1 LRLAHGESHQVGA
14 NTEARALARRHAD
27 GGREDVQHGEH
38 RGGHDCHCENLIKR
52 QLLTRNEHKSQGHGN
67 ALHYI
72 LHDAGQKVVYVHL
85 VYIRSLD
92 FFPGMEGLNGVAHTH
107 SEMSGAPT
115 SLNRNEPEEDFLS
128 EDPEISSQKIVLL
141 SFLSPEKVLA
151 NKDVFFFRNF
161 VQNYALEWRTKKLEV
176 WLAEQVSAIN
186 TKLETL
192 AGNLDKL
199 PAIAETPAPAA
210 ETPAP
215 AAETPA
221 PAAETPAPAAETPAP
236 AAETPAPAAETPAPA
251 AEAVKP
257 ADEIR
262 KNLLR
267 VDVLI
272 EEFQQY
278 VRKNMRDLA
287 DAKIQ
292 EEFENFLFTH
302 GSKLEEEFFAK
313 NEFRTT
319 MRGIKVRGVF
329 SSEAEAAVRA
339 KRLQKADP
347 SFNIYQ
353 GYVGK
358 WMAWEPDANKVGNQ
372 EYANEELNTL
382 MKKYRENEESRDV
395 FYNEQK
401 KTRMGNAKTRA
412 AAEVA
417 PEATLTPTVE
427 ASSAS
432 ASAAAAGSSYDGLFS
447 GPADLAIQRKIE
459 RMD

>member
-1 LRLAHGESHQVGA
+1 
-14 NTEARALARRHAD
+14 
-27 GGREDVQHGEH
+27 
-38 RGGHDCHCENLIKR
+38 
-52 QLLTRNEHKSQGHGN
+52 
-67 ALHYI
+67 
-72 LHDAGQKVVYVHL
+72 
-85 VYIRSLD
+85 
-92 FFPGMEGLNGVAHTH
+92 MEGLNRVAHTL

-128 EDPEISSQKIVLL
+128 EDPEISSQKVVLL

-192 AGNLDKL
+192 AGKLDKA
-199 PAIAETPAPAA
+199 PAPAPAVEATDATPAPD
-210 ETPAP
+210 
-215 AAETPA
+215 
-221 PAAETPAPAAETPAP
+221 
-236 AAETPAPAAETPAPA
+236 

-267 VDVLI
+267 VDVLV

-278 VRKNMRDLA
+278 VRKNMRELA

-292 EEFENFLFTH
+292 EEFDNFLFSY

-358 WMAWEPDANKVGNQ
+358 WMAWEPDASKVGDQ

-401 KTRMGNAKTRA
+401 KSRMGNAKTREA
-412 AAEVA
+412 ADASAA

-427 ASSAS
+427 DSSAS
-432 ASAAAAGSSYDGLFS
+432 APAAASGSSYDGLFS

>member
-1 LRLAHGESHQVGA
+1 
-14 NTEARALARRHAD
+14 
-27 GGREDVQHGEH
+27 
-38 RGGHDCHCENLIKR
+38 
-52 QLLTRNEHKSQGHGN
+52 
-67 ALHYI
+67 
-72 LHDAGQKVVYVHL
+72 
-85 VYIRSLD
+85 
-92 FFPGMEGLNGVAHTH
+92 
-107 SEMSGAPT
+107 MSGAPT
-115 SLNRNEPEEDFLS
+115 SPPHTRNEPEEDFLS

-161 VQNYALEWRTKKLEV
+161 MQNYALEWRTKKLEV

-192 AGNLDKL
+192 AGNLDKV
-199 PAIAETPAPAA
+199 PVAAAEASTSTPAA
-210 ETPAP
+210 EAT
-215 AAETPA
+215 
-221 PAAETPAPAAETPAP
+221 
-236 AAETPAPAAETPAPA
+236 
-251 AEAVKP
+251 AVKP

-267 VDVLI
+267 VDVLV

-287 DAKIQ
+287 DSKVQ
-292 EEFENFLFTH
+292 EEFDNFLFTH
-302 GSKLEEEFFAK
+302 GSKLEEEFFTK

-329 SSEAEAAVRA
+329 ASEAEAAARA

-358 WMAWEPDANKVGNQ
+358 WMAWEPDANKVGDQ

-382 MKKYRENEESRDV
+382 MKKYRENEESREV

-401 KTRMGNAKTRA
+401 KSRMGNAKTRA

-417 PEATLTPTVE
+417 PEATLTPSVE
-427 ASSAS
+427 AAAAPAAS
-432 ASAAAAGSSYDGLFS
+432 ATQAGSSYDGLFS

>member
-1 LRLAHGESHQVGA
+1 MACLAHGETHQVRA

-27 GGREDVQHGEH
+27 GGGEDVQHREH
-38 RGGHDCHCENLIKR
+38 RGGHDGHREDLIHG
-52 QLLTRNEHKSQGHGN
+52 QLLTGDKHKGQGHGN

-72 LHDAGQKVVYVHL
+72 LHNAGQKVVYVHL
-85 VYIRSLD
+85 VYIRSID
-92 FFPGMEGLNGVAHTH
+92 FFPGIEGLNRVPHTL

-115 SLNRNEPEEDFLS
+115 SPPHTRNEPEEDFLS

-161 VQNYALEWRTKKLEV
+161 MQSYALEWRTKKLEV

-192 AGNLDKL
+192 AGNLDKA
-199 PAIAETPAPAA
+199 PATAEAPAPAVA
-210 ETPAP
+210 E
-215 AAETPA
+215 
-221 PAAETPAPAAETPAP
+221 
-236 AAETPAPAAETPAPA
+236 A
-251 AEAVKP
+251 AEASTPTPAAGAEVVKP

-267 VDVLI
+267 VDVLV

-278 VRKNMRDLA
+278 VRKNMRELA
-287 DAKIQ
+287 DSKVQ
-292 EEFENFLFTH
+292 EEYDNFLFAH

-329 SSEAEAAVRA
+329 ASEAEAAARA

-358 WMAWEPDANKVGNQ
+358 GLAWEPDANKVGDQ

-382 MKKYRENEESRDV
+382 MKKYRENEESREV

-401 KTRMGNAKTRA
+401 KSRMGNAKTRG

-432 ASAAAAGSSYDGLFS
+432 ASAAQAGGSSYDGLFS

>member
-1 LRLAHGESHQVGA
+1 
-14 NTEARALARRHAD
+14 
-27 GGREDVQHGEH
+27 
-38 RGGHDCHCENLIKR
+38 
-52 QLLTRNEHKSQGHGN
+52 
-67 ALHYI
+67 
-72 LHDAGQKVVYVHL
+72 
-85 VYIRSLD
+85 
-92 FFPGMEGLNGVAHTH
+92 MEGLNRVAHTL

-128 EDPEISSQKIVLL
+128 EDPEISSQKVVLL

-192 AGNLDKL
+192 AGNLDK
-199 PAIAETPAPAA
+199 APAA
-210 ETPAP
+210 EAEAAEATPAP
-215 AAETPA
+215 D
-221 PAAETPAPAAETPAP
+221 
-236 AAETPAPAAETPAPA
+236 

-267 VDVLI
+267 VDVLV

-278 VRKNMRDLA
+278 VRKNMRELA
-287 DAKIQ
+287 DSKIQ

-358 WMAWEPDANKVGNQ
+358 WMAWEPDANKVGDQ

-382 MKKYRENEESRDV
+382 MKKYRENEESREV
-395 FYNEQK
+395 FYNDQK
-401 KTRMGNAKTRA
+401 KSRMGNAKTRT

-427 ASSAS
+427 AS
-432 ASAAAAGSSYDGLFS
+432 AAASGGSSYDGLFS

>member
-1 LRLAHGESHQVGA
+1 LCLAHGESHQIRA

-27 GGREDVQHGEH
+27 GGREDVQHRED
-38 RGGHDCHCENLIKR
+38 RGGHDGHREDLIHG
-52 QLLTRNEHKSQGHGN
+52 QLLTRNEHKGQGHGN

-85 VYIRSLD
+85 VYIRSID
-92 FFPGMEGLNGVAHTH
+92 FFPGMEGLNRVAHTL

-115 SLNRNEPEEDFLS
+115 SSKRNEPEEDFLS

-186 TKLETL
+186 TKLDTL
-192 AGNLDKL
+192 AGNLDKA
-199 PAIAETPAPAA
+199 PIAVAEAAEAEAA

-215 AAETPA
+215 DAEA
-221 PAAETPAPAAETPAP
+221 VKAVEAVEAV
-236 AAETPAPAAETPAPA
+236 
-251 AEAVKP
+251 EAVKP

-267 VDVLI
+267 VDVLV

-278 VRKNMRDLA
+278 VRKNMRELA
-287 DAKIQ
+287 DAKVQ
-292 EEFENFLFTH
+292 DEYDNFLFAH
-302 GSKLEEEFFAK
+302 GAKLEEEFFAK

-358 WMAWEPDANKVGNQ
+358 WMAWEPDANKVGDQ

-401 KTRMGNAKTRA
+401 KTRMGNAKTRG

-432 ASAAAAGSSYDGLFS
+432 APAASGGSSYDGLFS

>member
-1 LRLAHGESHQVGA
+1 
-14 NTEARALARRHAD
+14 
-27 GGREDVQHGEH
+27 
-38 RGGHDCHCENLIKR
+38 
-52 QLLTRNEHKSQGHGN
+52 
-67 ALHYI
+67 
-72 LHDAGQKVVYVHL
+72 
-85 VYIRSLD
+85 
-92 FFPGMEGLNGVAHTH
+92 
-107 SEMSGAPT
+107 MSGAPT
-115 SLNRNEPEEDFLS
+115 SPPRNEPEEDFLS

-161 VQNYALEWRTKKLEV
+161 MQNYALEWRTKKFEV

-192 AGNLDKL
+192 AGNLDK
-199 PAIAETPAPAA
+199 APAV
-210 ETPAP
+210 
-215 AAETPA
+215 
-221 PAAETPAPAAETPAP
+221 
-236 AAETPAPAAETPAPA
+236 A
-251 AEAVKP
+251 AEADATSTPAAVSLKP

-267 VDVLI
+267 VDVLV

-278 VRKNMRDLA
+278 VRKNMRELA
-287 DAKIQ
+287 DSKVQ
-292 EEFENFLFTH
+292 EEFDNFLFAH

-358 WMAWEPDANKVGNQ
+358 WMAWEPDANKVGDQ

-382 MKKYRENEESRDV
+382 MKKYRENEESREV

-401 KTRMGNAKTRA
+401 KSRMGNAKTRT

-427 ASSAS
+427 ASATPTP
-432 ASAAAAGSSYDGLFS
+432 AAAGSSYEGLFS
-447 GPADLAIQRKIE
+447 GPADLAIQRKME

>member
-1 LRLAHGESHQVGA
+1 
-14 NTEARALARRHAD
+14 
-27 GGREDVQHGEH
+27 
-38 RGGHDCHCENLIKR
+38 
-52 QLLTRNEHKSQGHGN
+52 
-67 ALHYI
+67 
-72 LHDAGQKVVYVHL
+72 
-85 VYIRSLD
+85 
-92 FFPGMEGLNGVAHTH
+92 
-107 SEMSGAPT
+107 MSGAPT

-128 EDPEISSQKIVLL
+128 EDPEISSQKVVLL

-192 AGNLDKL
+192 AGNLDK
-199 PAIAETPAPAA
+199 
-210 ETPAP
+210 
-215 AAETPA
+215 
-221 PAAETPAPAAETPAP
+221 
-236 AAETPAPAAETPAPA
+236 APA
-251 AEAVKP
+251 AEAEATDATPAPDAESVKP

-267 VDVLI
+267 VDVLV

-278 VRKNMRDLA
+278 VRKNMRELA

-382 MKKYRENEESRDV
+382 MKKYRENEESREV

-401 KTRMGNAKTRA
+401 KSRMGNAKTRT

-427 ASSAS
+427 AS
-432 ASAAAAGSSYDGLFS
+432 AAASGGSSYDGLFS

>member
-1 LRLAHGESHQVGA
+1 
-14 NTEARALARRHAD
+14 
-27 GGREDVQHGEH
+27 
-38 RGGHDCHCENLIKR
+38 
-52 QLLTRNEHKSQGHGN
+52 
-67 ALHYI
+67 
-72 LHDAGQKVVYVHL
+72 
-85 VYIRSLD
+85 
-92 FFPGMEGLNGVAHTH
+92 M
-107 SEMSGAPT
+107 
-115 SLNRNEPEEDFLS
+115 S
-128 EDPEISSQKIVLL
+128 EDPEISSQKVVLL

-192 AGNLDKL
+192 AGNLDKAST
-199 PAIAETPAPAA
+199 PAAAPAA
-210 ETPAP
+210 
-215 AAETPA
+215 AE
-221 PAAETPAPAAETPAP
+221 
-236 AAETPAPAAETPAPA
+236 A

-267 VDVLI
+267 VDVLV

-278 VRKNMRDLA
+278 MRKNMREMA

-292 EEFENFLFTH
+292 EEFDNFLFTH

-358 WMAWEPDANKVGNQ
+358 WMAWEPDANKVGDQ

-382 MKKYRENEESRDV
+382 MKKYRENEESREV

-401 KTRMGNAKTRA
+401 KSRMGNAKTRA
-412 AAEVA
+412 AADVS

-427 ASSAS
+427 AS
-432 ASAAAAGSSYDGLFS
+432 AAASGGSSYDGLFS
-447 GPADLAIQRKIE
+447 GPADLAIQRKME

>member
-1 LRLAHGESHQVGA
+1 MACLAHGETHQVRA

-27 GGREDVQHGEH
+27 GGGEDVQHREH
-38 RGGHDCHCENLIKR
+38 RGGHDGHREDLIHG
-52 QLLTRNEHKSQGHGN
+52 QLLTGDKHKGQGHGN

-72 LHDAGQKVVYVHL
+72 LHNAGQKVVYVHL

-92 FFPGMEGLNGVAHTH
+92 FFPGIEGLNRVPHTL

-115 SLNRNEPEEDFLS
+115 SSPHTRNEPEEDFLS

-161 VQNYALEWRTKKLEV
+161 MQNYALELRTKKLEV

-186 TKLETL
+186 TKLESL
-192 AGNLDKL
+192 AGNLDK
-199 PAIAETPAPAA
+199 APAPAPEVA
-210 ETPAP
+210 EADATP
-215 AAETPA
+215 TP
-221 PAAETPAPAAETPAP
+221 T
-236 AAETPAPAAETPAPA
+236 PA

-267 VDVLI
+267 VDVLV

-278 VRKNMRDLA
+278 VRKNMRELSDSKL
-287 DAKIQ
+287 Q
-292 EEFENFLFTH
+292 EEYDNFLFAH

-358 WMAWEPDANKVGNQ
+358 WMAWEPDANKIGDQ

-382 MKKYRENEESRDV
+382 MKKYRENEESREV

-401 KTRMGNAKTRA
+401 KSRMGNAKTRT

-417 PEATLTPTVE
+417 PEATLTPSVE
-427 ASSAS
+427 AVPAASASASAS
-432 ASAAAAGSSYDGLFS
+432 ASAAQAGSSYDGLFS

>member
-1 LRLAHGESHQVGA
+1 
-14 NTEARALARRHAD
+14 
-27 GGREDVQHGEH
+27 
-38 RGGHDCHCENLIKR
+38 
-52 QLLTRNEHKSQGHGN
+52 
-67 ALHYI
+67 
-72 LHDAGQKVVYVHL
+72 
-85 VYIRSLD
+85 
-92 FFPGMEGLNGVAHTH
+92 
-107 SEMSGAPT
+107 MSGAPT
-115 SLNRNEPEEDFLS
+115 SSKANEPQEDFLS
-128 EDPEISSQKIVLL
+128 EDPEISSQKVVLL

-161 VQNYALEWRTKKLEV
+161 VQNYALEWRTKKLEA

-192 AGNLDKL
+192 AGNLDK
-199 PAIAETPAPAA
+199 ASTPAAAAPATAAA
-210 ETPAP
+210 E
-215 AAETPA
+215 
-221 PAAETPAPAAETPAP
+221 
-236 AAETPAPAAETPAPA
+236 A

-267 VDVLI
+267 VDVLV

-278 VRKNMRDLA
+278 VRKNMREMA

-292 EEFENFLFTH
+292 EEFENFLFSY

-358 WMAWEPDANKVGNQ
+358 WMAWEPDANKVGDQ

-382 MKKYRENEESRDV
+382 MKKYRENEESREV

-401 KTRMGNAKTRA
+401 KSRMGNAKTRA
-412 AAEVA
+412 AADVS

-427 ASSAS
+427 ASATP
-432 ASAAAAGSSYDGLFS
+432 APAAAGGSSYDGLFS
-447 GPADLAIQRKIE
+447 GPADLAIQRKME

>member
-1 LRLAHGESHQVGA
+1 MASLAHGETHQVCA

-27 GGREDVQHGEH
+27 GGGEDVEHREHRCGHDGHREDLIHG
-38 RGGHDCHCENLIKR
+38 
-52 QLLTRNEHKSQGHGN
+52 QLLTGDKHKGQGHGN

-72 LHDAGQKVVYVHL
+72 LHNAGQKVVYIHL

-92 FFPGMEGLNGVAHTH
+92 FFPGMEGLNRVVHTH
-107 SEMSGAPT
+107 SEMSGAPQ
-115 SLNRNEPEEDFLS
+115 RNEPEEDFLS

-141 SFLSPEKVLA
+141 SFLSPEKILA
-151 NKDVFFFRNF
+151 NKDVFLFRKF
-161 VQNYALEWRTKKLEV
+161 MQNYVLEWRTKKLEV
-176 WLAEQVSAIN
+176 WLAEQVSVIN

-192 AGNLDKL
+192 AGNLDKV
-199 PAIAETPAPAA
+199 PAPAA
-210 ETPAP
+210 AEAAEPDATPTPA
-215 AAETPA
+215 
-221 PAAETPAPAAETPAP
+221 
-236 AAETPAPAAETPAPA
+236 
-251 AEAVKP
+251 AVSLKP

-262 KNLLR
+262 KNLQR
-267 VDVLI
+267 VDVLV

-278 VRKNMRDLA
+278 VRKNMRELA
-287 DAKIQ
+287 DSKVQ
-292 EEFENFLFTH
+292 EEFDNFLFTH

-353 GYVGK
+353 GHVGK
-358 WMAWEPDANKVGNQ
+358 WMAWEPDPNKVGDQ

-382 MKKYRENEESRDV
+382 MKKYRENEESREV

-401 KTRMGNAKTRA
+401 KSRMGNAKTRVS
-412 AAEVA
+412 AE
-417 PEATLTPTVE
+417 EATLTPTVE
-427 ASSAS
+427 AVPDTTTTTL
-432 ASAAAAGSSYDGLFS
+432 GSSSYEGLFS
-447 GPADLAIQRKIE
+447 VPVDLAIQRKIE

>member
-1 LRLAHGESHQVGA
+1 
-14 NTEARALARRHAD
+14 
-27 GGREDVQHGEH
+27 
-38 RGGHDCHCENLIKR
+38 
-52 QLLTRNEHKSQGHGN
+52 
-67 ALHYI
+67 
-72 LHDAGQKVVYVHL
+72 
-85 VYIRSLD
+85 
-92 FFPGMEGLNGVAHTH
+92 
-107 SEMSGAPT
+107 MSGAP
-115 SLNRNEPEEDFLS
+115 SSSEPQEDFLS
-128 EDPEISSQKIVLL
+128 EDPEISSQKVVLL

-192 AGNLDKL
+192 AGNLDKAST
-199 PAIAETPAPAA
+199 PAAAPAA
-210 ETPAP
+210 
-215 AAETPA
+215 AE
-221 PAAETPAPAAETPAP
+221 
-236 AAETPAPAAETPAPA
+236 A

-267 VDVLI
+267 VDVLV

-278 VRKNMRDLA
+278 MRKNMREMA

-292 EEFENFLFTH
+292 EEFDNFLFTH

-358 WMAWEPDANKVGNQ
+358 WMAWEPDANKVGDQ

-382 MKKYRENEESRDV
+382 MKKYRENEESREV

-401 KTRMGNAKTRA
+401 KSRMGNAKTRA
-412 AAEVA
+412 AADVS

-427 ASSAS
+427 AS
-432 ASAAAAGSSYDGLFS
+432 AAASGGSSYDGLFS

>member
-1 LRLAHGESHQVGA
+1 
-14 NTEARALARRHAD
+14 
-27 GGREDVQHGEH
+27 
-38 RGGHDCHCENLIKR
+38 
-52 QLLTRNEHKSQGHGN
+52 
-67 ALHYI
+67 
-72 LHDAGQKVVYVHL
+72 
-85 VYIRSLD
+85 
-92 FFPGMEGLNGVAHTH
+92 MEGLNRVAHTH
-107 SEMSGAPT
+107 SEMSGAP
-115 SLNRNEPEEDFLS
+115 SSSEPQEDFLS
-128 EDPEISSQKIVLL
+128 EDPEISSQKVVLL

-192 AGNLDKL
+192 AGNLDKAST
-199 PAIAETPAPAA
+199 PAAAPAA
-210 ETPAP
+210 
-215 AAETPA
+215 AE
-221 PAAETPAPAAETPAP
+221 
-236 AAETPAPAAETPAPA
+236 A

-267 VDVLI
+267 VDVLV

-278 VRKNMRDLA
+278 MRKNMREMA

-292 EEFENFLFTH
+292 EEFDNFLFTH

-358 WMAWEPDANKVGNQ
+358 WMAWEPDANKVGDQ

-382 MKKYRENEESRDV
+382 MKKYRENEESREV

-401 KTRMGNAKTRA
+401 KSRMGNAKTRA
-412 AAEVA
+412 AADVS

-432 ASAAAAGSSYDGLFS
+432 GAPAATAGGSSYDGLFS